1 MGEGAQ
7 QSYLSWQS
15 TQRRYEC
22 SGKKGTGAT
31 RGLIPYHGE
40 QVPIYSTN
48 KRDTWRVRA
57 ASSSGKVCVMSLEYI
72 HLHSERPSSGGSH
85 GWEGSGFAGG
95 KSDRTVWVT
104 YIFVTPTMGLQK
116 CEGCVCL
123 FSIFFPQPPQH
134 WQHLLGFSESTYS
147 ALLNSAESFSLS
159 CSAMIVPGT
168 RCD

>member
-22 SGKKGTGAT
+22 TGKKGTGAT

-57 ASSSGKVCVMSLEYI
+57 ASSSGNVCVMSVEYI
-72 HLHSERPSSGGSH
+72 QSTQLETFR
-85 GWEGSGFAGG
+85 WG
-95 KSDRTVWVT
+95 KSRGRRAVALQEVKVT
-104 YIFVTPTMGLQK
+104 EK
-116 CEGCVCL
+116 CELHTSLSHQQWFCRKVKDVCL
-123 FSIFFPQPPQH
+123 LPIFSPTSPTLATLTGLFRE
-134 WQHLLGFSESTYS
+134 HLLGSTQ
-147 ALLNSAESFSLS
+147 LGCELFQ
-159 CSAMIVPGT
+159 
-168 RCD
+168 